1 METIVVERTLDD
13 PVDVGAL
20 ADGRERIAAC
30 LHAHDVRFV
39 HSYMAADGKRMIC
52 VYEAPD
58 AESVRIALRQ
68 HGMLPF
74 DRVWKATL
82 WRAQDIAALAESRAA
97 QDHSTLSPP
106 R

>member
-1 METIVVERTLDD
+1 METIVVERTLED

-20 ADGRERIAAC
+20 ADGRERFVAC
-30 LHAHDVRFV
+30 LHAHNVRFV
-39 HSYMAADGKRMIC
+39 QSYMSADGKRMIC

-74 DRVWKATL
+74 DQAWKAKL
-82 WRAQDIAALAESRAA
+82 WRAQDIATLAEARAA
-97 QDHSTLSPP
+97 EGS
-106 R
+106 